1 MRPARELRSAIDCMP
16 VTTRRAMLDGIDGV
30 PIIVGGYTDGQGGI
44 CPMLAAHR
52 NGGRTAFATFAHA
65 WDRYTKA
72 DGERR
77 RATEREV
84 RTLAAMLQA
93 SIEVEDTVGEG
104 MLGEAVRDHRETQ
117 VRRAHREEFEVT
129 PLGPA
134 DQTLDALTPLY
145 EANTSSARPQ
155 PVGS

>member
-1 MRPARELRSAIDCMP
+1 MRPARELRTAIDCMP
-16 VTTRRAMLDGIDGV
+16 VATRHAMLDGIDGV

-52 NGGRTAFATFAHA
+52 NGGRTAFAAFAHA

-77 RATEREV
+77 RATRREV

-93 SIEVEDTVGEG
+93 SIEMEDTVGQG
-104 MLGEAVRDHRETQ
+104 VLGQAVRDHRRSQ
-117 VRRAHREEFEVT
+117 VRRAHREEFEVE
-129 PLGPA
+129 PLDPV
-134 DQTLDALTPLY
+134 DETLDSFASVCDPK
-145 EANTSSARPQ
+145 TSSARLQ
-155 PVGS
+155 AVGS

>member
-1 MRPARELRSAIDCMP
+1 MRPARELRTAIDCMP
-16 VTTRRAMLDGIDGV
+16 VATRRAMLEGIGDSS
-30 PIIVGGYTDGQGGI
+30 IIVGGYTDGQGGI

-52 NGGRTAFATFAHA
+52 NGGRTAFAAFAHA

-72 DGERR
+72 DGQRR

-93 SIEVEDTVGEG
+93 SIEMEDTVGQG
-104 MLGEAVRDHRETQ
+104 LLGEAVRDHRAAQ

-129 PLGPA
+129 PLGPLRTRPRPA
-134 DQTLDALTPLY
+134 RTGPPARSMQLT
-145 EANTSSARPQ
+145 
-155 PVGS
+155 